1 VWSKKEQSKQIHK
14 DLSNLLELRDAKDE
28 LKIIQRILERQQTV
42 IEAMKQCP
50 GVDQEMQN
58 IMARLKSYDHVV
70 KRILDNVQ
78 DTTDAVKT
86 YQLVL

>member
-14 DLSNLLELRDAKDE
+14 DLSNLLELRDAEDE
-28 LKIIQRILERQQTV
+28 LKIIQRILERQRTV